1 MENQAAELSMD
12 WRHDASCRDVDPEL
26 FFPIGTSG
34 PALAQ
39 IAAAKA
45 ICEMC
50 AVREPCLEWALETG
64 QDAGIW
70 GAMTEEE
77 RRTMRRTRASQRVA
91 V

>member
-1 MENQAAELSMD
+1 MENPAVAMSMD
-12 WRHDASCRDVDPEL
+12 WRHEASCRDVDPEL
-26 FFPIGTSG
+26 FFPIGASG

-39 IAAAKA
+39 IAAAKT

-50 AVREPCLEWALETG
+50 SVHDPCLEWALETA

-70 GAMTEEE
+70 GGLTEDE
-77 RRTMRRTRASQRVA
+77 RRARRRTRPAEPVA

>member
-1 MENQAAELSMD
+1 MDKQLLEVPMD
-12 WRHDASCRDVDPEL
+12 WRHDASCREVDPEL
-26 FFPIGTSG
+26 FFPVGTSG

-50 AVREPCLEWALETG
+50 VVRQPCLEWALETA

-70 GAMTEEE
+70 GGVTEEE
-77 RRTMRRTRASQRVA
+77 RRTLRRSRSSEPVA